1 MPRPAITT
9 IEISKEYLHFNAGHF
24 TLFSATEREDLHG
37 HTFYVTAELDSR
49 VRGDGLAFDYNLVKS
64 RLRTLCDHLDEKV
77 LLPGLSPYLA
87 LVEEGEYLIA
97 RFDRERIPFL
107 HRDVRVVEVRNVTV
121 EELAPW
127 FLERL
132 LADEGVGSAQL
143 ERVTMRISSG
153 AGQWAGATWKAL
165 PGIANECLPR

>member
-1 MPRPAITT
+1 MPRPTITT

-37 HTFYVTAELDSR
+37 HTFYVAAEIDSG
-49 VRGDGLAFDYNLVKS
+49 VREDGLAFDYNLVKS
-64 RLRTLCDHLDEKV
+64 RLKTLCDHLDEKV

-87 LVEEGEYLIA
+87 LVDEGEYLIA

-107 HRDVRVVEVRNVTV
+107 HRDVRVVDVRNVTV

-132 LADEGVGSAQL
+132 LADEAVRSAQL
-143 ERVTMRISSG
+143 ERVKVRISSG
-153 AGQWAGATWKAL
+153 AGQWAGATWKAH
-165 PGIANECLPR
+165 PGIASECLRP